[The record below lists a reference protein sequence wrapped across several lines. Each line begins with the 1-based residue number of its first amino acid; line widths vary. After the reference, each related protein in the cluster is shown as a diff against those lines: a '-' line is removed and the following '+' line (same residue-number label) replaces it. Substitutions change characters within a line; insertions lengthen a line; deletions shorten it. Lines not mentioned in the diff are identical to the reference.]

1 MSALVW
7 FVFSAGG
14 LAVFFAVCALW
25 MLLGWR
31 ARAARVVSVAGASF
45 YLFASVPAVP
55 ELVSW
60 PLLAG
65 FRPLRPTDVGT
76 GRTAIVV
83 LGSGSVSVRD
93 WQGTRF
99 STTDP
104 IASSRVLEATR
115 VDRLLPAAIVIS
127 SGGNTRADDTRVPTG
142 ESMGQ
147 VLRQLGVPAERLVVE
162 TTSRNTRDEALLVAA
177 ILAEHRIEHAVLV
190 TSDVHMRRSLG
201 AFKAVGVQAL
211 PAIARSPLADAPAIA
226 RWIPGDRGLS
236 YSGLVAHEYLGIG
249 YYAAR
254 GWFVR

>member
-14 LAVFFAVCALW
+14 LAVFFAACALW
-25 MLLGWR
+25 TIVGSR
-31 ARAARVVSVAGASF
+31 PRAARIVSLAGAGF
-45 YLFASVPAVP
+45 YLLASVPAVP
-55 ELVSW
+55 EALTW
-60 PLLAG
+60 PLLTG
-65 FRPLRPTDVGT
+65 LRPLRPTDVGP

-93 WQGTRF
+93 WSGNRF
-99 STTDP
+99 FTTDP
-104 IASSRVLEATR
+104 IASSRVLEAVR
-115 VDRLLPAAIVIS
+115 VDRLLPAAVVIS

-142 ESMGQ
+142 ESMGR
-147 VLRQLGVPAERLVVE
+147 VLRELGVPADRLIVE
-162 TTSRNTRDEALLVAA
+162 TTSRNTRDEALLIKP

-201 AFKAVGVQAL
+201 AFKAVGVDAL
-211 PAIARSPLADAPAIA
+211 PAIARSPLADAPAVT

-236 YSGLVAHEYLGIG
+236 YSGLLAHEYLGIG